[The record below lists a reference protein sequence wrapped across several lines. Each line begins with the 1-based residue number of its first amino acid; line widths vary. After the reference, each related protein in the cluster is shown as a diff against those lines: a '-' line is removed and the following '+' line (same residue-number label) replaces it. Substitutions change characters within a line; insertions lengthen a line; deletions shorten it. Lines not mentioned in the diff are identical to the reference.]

1 MHELC
6 HGGCSQLSDMPVV
19 KLPSGTE
26 IGGVK
31 DDGLQVR
38 VDAMAIRLQEDRAVP
53 EQREEKLEHL

>member
-1 MHELC
+1 
-6 HGGCSQLSDMPVV
+6 MPVV